1 MKDLHYVSAGY
12 GGNLGTDR
20 RNIVWIT
27 GATSGIGEALARN
40 CPWPDT
46 EIISVSRREHP
57 DLDTVY
63 FDLSDMTSWDA
74 VGEHLMERLT
84 SFRGDRAIFIHNALH
99 YWGRAYMG
107 EGDHST
113 HVSEFICN
121 CVAGIALGDWFI
133 RAAAPAVDAGVDC
146 GLVQMSSASARLV
159 YPGYA
164 IYGAS
169 KAGFEQW
176 VRCVRAEREDRG
188 KGPWVSAIRPG
199 FVDTPAARREAEL
212 PPDTHPGVPGIA
224 EAVRTG
230 KFLSADQSAELIWG
244 AIPEQTK
251 AKAVLLFGE
260 PVGVTAQQA

>member
-1 MKDLHYVSAGY
+1 VSE
-12 GGNLGTDR
+12 DR

-27 GATSGIGEALARN
+27 GATSGIGEALART

-57 DLDTVY
+57 DHTNVP
-63 FDLSDMTSWDA
+63 FDLTDPASWDR
-74 VGEHLMERLT
+74 VGEHLTDRLAT
-84 SFRGDRAIFIHNALH
+84 FRGERAVFIHNALWF
-99 YWGRAYMG
+99 WGRAYMG
-107 EGDHST
+107 EGDHAT
-113 HVSEFICN
+113 HIKEFTAN
-121 CVAGIALGDWFI
+121 CVAAIALGDLFI

-146 GLVQMSSASARLV
+146 GLVQISSASARVV

-169 KAGFEQW
+169 KAAIEQW
-176 VRCVRAEREDRG
+176 VRNVRAERADRG

-230 KFLSADQSAELIWG
+230 NMLTAEDSAGLIWDS
-244 AIPEQTK
+244 IPEQTK
-251 AKAVLLFGE
+251 ANHVLLFGE
-260 PVGVTAQQA
+260 PVGVTTK

>member
-1 MKDLHYVSAGY
+1 MTK
-12 GGNLGTDR
+12 
-20 RNIVWIT
+20 NIVWIT
-27 GATSGIGEALARN
+27 GATSGIGEALART

-57 DLDTVY
+57 DFASVH
-63 FDLSDMTSWDA
+63 FDLTDMASWDA
-74 VGEHLMERLT
+74 VGEHLTERLE
-84 SFRGDRAIFIHNALH
+84 SFRGERALFIHNALY

-107 EGDHST
+107 EGDHEN
-113 HVSEFICN
+113 HVNEFMAN
-121 CVAGIALGDWFI
+121 CVAAIALGDHFL
-133 RAAAPAVDAGVDC
+133 RAASPAVDAGVDV
-146 GLVQMSSASARLV
+146 GLVQMSSATARVV

-169 KAGFEQW
+169 KAAIEQW

-199 FVDTPAARREAEL
+199 FVDTPSARREAEL

-230 KFLSADQSAELIWG
+230 NMLSADESASLIWG
-244 AIPEQTK
+244 AIPDETK
-251 AKAVLLFGE
+251 AKPVLLFGE
-260 PVGVTAQQA
+260 PVGVTTR

>member
-1 MKDLHYVSAGY
+1 MADQ
-12 GGNLGTDR
+12 

-46 EIISVSRREHP
+46 EIISVSRRPHP
-57 DLDTVY
+57 DFETVP
-63 FDLSDMTSWDA
+63 FELADPASWDA
-74 VGEHLMERLT
+74 VGEHVTERLA
-84 SFRGDRAIFIHNALH
+84 SFRGERALFIHNALY
-99 YWGRAYMG
+99 YWGRGYMG
-107 EGDHST
+107 EGDHAT
-113 HVSEFICN
+113 HVEEFTAK
-121 CVAGIALGDWFI
+121 CVCAIALGDHFL
-133 RAAAPAVDAGVDC
+133 RASVPAVDAGVDV
-146 GLVQMSSASARLV
+146 GLVQMSSASARVV

-169 KAGFEQW
+169 KAAIEQW

-188 KGPWVSAIRPG
+188 TGPWVVAIRPG

-230 KFLSADQSAELIWG
+230 NMLTADESASLIWG
-244 AIPEQTK
+244 SIPDAAK

-260 PVGVTAQQA
+260 PVGVTTQ

>member
-1 MKDLHYVSAGY
+1 M
-12 GGNLGTDR
+12 TDR
-20 RNIVWIT
+20 KGIVWIT
-27 GATSGIGEALARN
+27 GATSGIGAALARN

-57 DLDTVY
+57 DFPTVP
-63 FDLSDMTSWDA
+63 FDLTDPASWDA
-74 VGEHLMERLT
+74 VGAHLTERLAT
-84 SFRGDRAIFIHNALH
+84 FRGERALFIHNALF
-99 YWGRAYMG
+99 YWGRGYMG
-107 EGDHST
+107 EGDHDT
-113 HVSEFICN
+113 HVNEFMAN
-121 CVAGIALGDWFI
+121 CVAAIALGDHFI
-133 RAAAPAVDAGVDC
+133 RAAGPAVDAGVDA
-146 GLVQMSSASARLV
+146 GLVQMSSASARIV

-169 KAGFEQW
+169 KAAIEQW

-230 KFLSADQSAELIWG
+230 NMLNADESARLIWN
-244 AIPEQTK
+244 AIPQDAK
-251 AKAVLLFGE
+251 AKPVLLFGE
-260 PVGVTAQQA
+260 AVGVTTQ